1 MVITGS
7 HESIVFDDAEKLLIC
22 DMYQFTD
29 KVFKEVETSQQGS
42 SVCSVQTGMYSN
54 EIAKQS

>member
-7 HESIVFDDAEKLLIC
+7 HESIVFDDAEKLLIY

-29 KVFKEVETSQQGS
+29 KDFEEVETSQQGG
-42 SVCSVQTGMYSN
+42 SVCSVQTGM
-54 EIAKQS
+54 